1 MALSAF
7 SFCLMTV
14 FVKIAGQSL
23 GTFQIVLFRGI
34 FTLLLTL
41 IIIKKKNIYL
51 WGKNHKILAF
61 RGLSGTIALFFV
73 YESIQRLS
81 LSEATVIQYLYPIFT
96 TLLASLLIS
105 EKTTKKLYLA
115 IFIGFSGIYVVLN
128 FPFLNNSATFDIEN
142 TFIAIMGA
150 FLTGLAYVLV
160 RLSSKLDESPY
171 IIMFYFP
178 LFTVP
183 LSLPFVILNWSNPE
197 PQIWGVL
204 FLVGIFTQLGQTFLT
219 FGYKLLPA
227 STASTAS
234 YVQVPFSALAGA
246 FIFHESI
253 SYNFIFGSFLIL
265 IAMLLIIKKKEN
277 KNISLI

>member
-1 MALSAF
+1 
-7 SFCLMTV
+7 
-14 FVKIAGQSL
+14 
-23 GTFQIVLFRGI
+23 
-34 FTLLLTL
+34 
-41 IIIKKKNIYL
+41 
-51 WGKNHKILAF
+51 
-61 RGLSGTIALFFV
+61 
-73 YESIQRLS
+73 LS

-204 FLVGIFTQLGQTFLT
+204 LLVGIFTQLGQTFLT